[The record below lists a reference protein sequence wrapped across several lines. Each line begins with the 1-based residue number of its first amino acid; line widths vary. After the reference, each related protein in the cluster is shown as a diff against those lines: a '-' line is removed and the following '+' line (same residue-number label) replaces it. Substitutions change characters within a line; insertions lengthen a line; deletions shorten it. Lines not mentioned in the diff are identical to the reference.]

1 MANRKLGK
9 PTDQRVAMLRN
20 LTTALIWNGKIVTTE
35 TRAKEVRSIAEKII
49 TLAVK
54 EYKNT
59 DMVEKE
65 VYNEKGQVSKEEKPQ
80 DRPSKLHARR
90 QIMSYLYD
98 IPEPK
103 KEKETKKEY
112 RERTKGTNHAVV
124 EKLFRELA
132 PKYDGR
138 IQEGKKGGYTRM
150 YKLGVRRGDA
160 APMVVLELVLVL
172 ELV

>member
-35 TRAKEVRSIAEKII
+35 TRAKEVRSIAEKLIA
-49 TLAVK
+49 LAVK

-80 DRPSKLHARR
+80 DQPSKLHARR

-103 KEKETKKEY
+103 KDKETKKEY
-112 RERTKGTNHAVV
+112 KDRTKGNNHPVV

-160 APMVVLELVLVL
+160 APMVVLELV
-172 ELV
+172 